1 LGEKLN
7 GDASPLRAVLVVSRD
22 ENLESGSRLLREVGR
37 VKVTPL
43 MDQSNGRDDRQ
54 LVLTPGTAA
63 GVRATDNLKGKTSDE
78 LVEDVATATAAAA
91 EPLTFPNVPYEEH
104 KKKRAGGGGSYGGH
118 GGGDRG
124 GGGGGGGG
132 NGRRFGGGG
141 GWSDRHRGG
150 GGGGGGRDNLSSFR
164 DSHRSGGGGGGGGGA
179 RW

>member
-1 LGEKLN
+1 MGEKLN

-150 GGGGGGRDNLSSFR
+150 GGGGGGRHSSFR